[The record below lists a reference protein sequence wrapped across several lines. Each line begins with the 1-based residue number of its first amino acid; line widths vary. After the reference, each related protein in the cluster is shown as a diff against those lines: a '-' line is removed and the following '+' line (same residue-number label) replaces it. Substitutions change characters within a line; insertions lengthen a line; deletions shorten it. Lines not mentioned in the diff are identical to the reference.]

1 MAGPVCRPRLLDPSG
16 GWWNLFEGGLNVCIP
31 NPKRG
36 VWGHPPPQDFFV
48 IFTNKRSI
56 LVHSDKIVKAKKEH
70 LLTKTNG
77 ARELSFKLIFC
88 LVEIS
93 NIKSADTSTI
103 TLNYTQG
110 NILSLSVCE

>member
-1 MAGPVCRPRLLDPSG
+1 MILIAPQRTSAPWFPCLQRLLSG

-56 LVHSDKIVKAKKEH
+56 LVHSDKIVKSKKEH

-77 ARELSFKLIFC
+77 TRELSFKYIFC

-93 NIKSADTSTI
+93 NIKDP
-103 TLNYTQG
+103 
-110 NILSLSVCE
+110 ILMV